1 MHNDNCYLIIPAS
14 GSGSRMNSEIP
25 KQYLKL
31 ENGLTIVDQCL
42 KTLLGI
48 DQISGCVIALAEGDE
63 RFKDSSYYKHPKI
76 LGFALGGKERYHSVL
91 SALNTLSEF
100 ASSNDWVLVHD
111 AVRPC
116 IKKTDVQNLIGE
128 IFNHSVGGI
137 LATRAIDTIKKIKD
151 KGEVSTI
158 DRKKL
163 YHAQTPQMFR
173 FGILKEAIN
182 NAIEINNHITDES
195 EAVEDLG
202 HLIKIV
208 TGSKSNIK
216 ITQEDD
222 LELANYYLK

>member
-1 MHNDNCYLIIPAS
+1 M
-14 GSGSRMNSEIP
+14 
-25 KQYLKL
+25 
-31 ENGLTIVDQCL
+31 
-42 KTLLGI
+42 
-48 DQISGCVIALAEGDE
+48 
-63 RFKDSSYYKHPKI
+63 
-76 LGFALGGKERYHSVL
+76 GGKERYHSVL

-116 IKKTDVQNLIGE
+116 IKKTDVENLIGE
-128 IFNHSVGGI
+128 IFNHSIGGI

-151 KGEVSTI
+151 KGEVLTI

-182 NAIEINNHITDES
+182 NAMEINNHITDES

-216 ITQEDD
+216 ITQEED

>member
-14 GSGSRMNSEIP
+14 GSGSRMNAEIP

-42 KTLLGI
+42 KTLLEI
-48 DQISGCVIALAEGDE
+48 EQISGCVIALAEGDE
-63 RFKDSSYYKHPKI
+63 LFKDSSYYKHPKI
-76 LGFALGGKERYHSVL
+76 LGFALGGKERQHSVL

-128 IFNHSVGGI
+128 IFNHSIGGI

-151 KGEVSTI
+151 EGEVSTI

-173 FGILKEAIN
+173 FGILKEAIDK
-182 NAIEINNHITDES
+182 AIEIDNHITDES

>member
-14 GSGSRMNSEIP
+14 GSGSRMNAEIP

-42 KTLLGI
+42 KTLLEI
-48 DQISGCVIALAEGDE
+48 EQISGCVIALAEGDE

-76 LGFALGGKERYHSVL
+76 LGFALGGKERHHSVL
-91 SALNTLSEF
+91 SALYTLSEF

-128 IFNHSVGGI
+128 IFNHSIGGI

-173 FGILKEAIN
+173 FGILKKAIN
-182 NAIEINNHITDES
+182 NAIEIKM
-195 EAVEDLG
+195 L
-202 HLIKIV
+202 
-208 TGSKSNIK
+208 
-216 ITQEDD
+216 
-222 LELANYYLK
+222 

>member
-1 MHNDNCYLIIPAS
+1 MRNDNCYLIIPAS
-14 GSGSRMNSEIP
+14 GSGSRMNAEIP

-76 LGFALGGKERYHSVL
+76 LGFALGGMERYHSVL

-116 IKKTDVQNLIGE
+116 IKKTDVENLIGE

-151 KGEVSTI
+151 KGEVLTI